1 MKKKCKD
8 EFSNKLQ
15 SFPKELLL
23 KNAKKVPDLSKNVIY
38 KHCAYL
44 IEFAKKNTY
53 NKSIIELI
61 GLIHMCYGWMPTMFK
76 KSDISLYNDEE
87 FVNNIWE
94 NIDNGSIENEFLRKL
109 IKITNNSI
117 IGGSK
122 LLHFCKPDMYA
133 IFDTKVCSLI
143 LGKKISPDRVNN
155 INWFISYIKQIRKWS
170 SDDFFINTLRS
181 ILINK
186 NPDVNMVSDLRCI
199 EMCFYFSS

>member
-38 KHCAYL
+38 KHYAYL

-87 FVNNIWE
+87 FVNDIWK

-122 LLHFCKPDMYA
+122 LLHFCNPNKYA
-133 IFDTKVCSLI
+133 IYDTKVCSSI
-143 LGKKISPDRVNN
+143 MKGKISPDRANN
-155 INWFISYIKQIRKWS
+155 INY
-170 SDDFFINTLRS
+170 FINYMEKIIEWSTDKDFINDLRRA
-181 ILINK
+181 LINK